1 MQKRKE
7 GRLMELEN
15 FRYYKDTE
23 GYEFVLISSEG
34 YGIIVDPDG
43 LIQEGYTN
51 PKITQQLQEI
61 DPSYFTSDFLEKFVE
76 MNLDSKIRGITSE
89 DIAIKI
95 KEDVEHQKKKCKC
108 TCQIPNSVL
117 DAIDKRISEIHN
129 ELNGRNGV
137 KTLTKELNELVD
149 FKRRLRDT
157 SRV

>member
-1 MQKRKE
+1 MQLK
-7 GRLMELEN
+7 N

-23 GYEFVLISSEG
+23 GYEFVIISSEG
-34 YGIIVDPDG
+34 YGIIIDPDG
-43 LIQEGYTN
+43 LIQGAYAN

-76 MNLDSKIRGITSE
+76 MNLDSKIRGVTSE
-89 DIAIKI
+89 DIAVKI

-117 DAIDKRISEIHN
+117 DVIDKRISEIHH
-129 ELNGRNGV
+129 ELNGRNGI
-137 KTLTKELNELVD
+137 KTLTKELNELVE